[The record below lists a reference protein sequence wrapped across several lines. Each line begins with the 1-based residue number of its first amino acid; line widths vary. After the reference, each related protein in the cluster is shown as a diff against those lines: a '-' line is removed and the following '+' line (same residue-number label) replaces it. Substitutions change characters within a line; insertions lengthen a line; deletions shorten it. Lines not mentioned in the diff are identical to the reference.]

1 MKREEGTMTKARL
14 GDTVKACYVGK
25 LDNGQVFDQS
35 HARDPLEF
43 TIGEQ
48 QVHRGLEEAVS
59 GMAPGE
65 SKTTVVPAERAY
77 GPVRPDRI
85 VTVDR
90 DDVPDHIEL
99 SVGKRLRAPTTH
111 GTKIDI
117 TVKDVTDTNVTF
129 DANHPLAGED
139 LTFEVRLVDI
149 ANEVRREEKVH
160 A

>member
-1 MKREEGTMTKARL
+1 MTKARL

-43 TIGEQ
+43 TIGEH
-48 QVHRGLEEAVS
+48 QVPRGLEEAVS
-59 GMAPGE
+59 GMEPGE
-65 SKTTVVPAERAY
+65 SKTIVVPAERAY

-99 SVGKRLRAPTTH
+99 SIGKRLRAPTTH

-117 TVKDVTDTNVTF
+117 TVKDLSDENVTF
-129 DANHPLAGED
+129 DANHPLAGKD
-139 LTFEVRLVDI
+139 LTFEVELMDI
-149 ANEVRREEKVH
+149 ANHKRDKERVH